1 LTLLLMATGD
11 QMALAQSPPPAVTVT
26 GNGSGGAQ
34 ARVRVGQELDIRLSA
49 NPTTGYVWRYRPD
62 PPPLLRLGARR
73 FEPSAPHTPPL
84 LGLGGVQVFTFEAT
98 AAGTVALRFE
108 YRKGEAG
115 EPVRSFGLDITVLP

>member
-34 ARVRVGQELDIRLSA
+34 ARVGVGQELDNRLSA

-62 PPPLLRLGARR
+62 P
-73 FEPSAPHTPPL
+73 PPL